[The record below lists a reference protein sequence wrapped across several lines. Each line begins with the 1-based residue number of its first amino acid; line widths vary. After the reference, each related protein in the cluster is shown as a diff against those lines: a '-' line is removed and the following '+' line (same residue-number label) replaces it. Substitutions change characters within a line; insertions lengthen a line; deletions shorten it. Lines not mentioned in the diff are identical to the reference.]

1 MTQMDLGF
9 VEVDGGRLFSEVAG
23 GGPAVVLLHP
33 GLWDSRTWDEQ
44 FGAFSQ
50 RFRVL
55 RYDVRGYGR
64 SSRPEPDRPYS
75 HVADLCAVMDA
86 AGMERAALV
95 GGSMG
100 GAIALD
106 VALTRPERVT
116 ALVLAAPGLGGFQET
131 PTEEAWYG
139 DLGAEMEAA
148 MGAGDLERVQ
158 DLRLRIWAPLG
169 TQDAAGRRIREIAF
183 DNLHEITMDEGAA
196 ARLDPPAIERLH
208 EISAPTLVL
217 PADHDPPDMA
227 RICRT
232 LAERIPGARVVE
244 IPDTDHV
251 INVRRPAEF
260 DAAVLGF
267 LDEVL

>member
-1 MTQMDLGF
+1 MTHVDLRF
-9 VEVDGGRLFSEVAG
+9 VEVDGGRLFFEVAG
-23 GGPAVVLLHP
+23 DGPAVVLLHP

-44 FGAFSQ
+44 FDAFS
-50 RFRVL
+50 RRYRVL

-64 SSRPEPDRPYS
+64 SSRPEPSRPYS
-75 HVADLCAVMDA
+75 HVADLAAVMDA

-95 GGSMG
+95 GCSMG

-106 VALTRPERVT
+106 FGLAHPERVA
-116 ALVLAAPGLGGFQET
+116 ALVLATPGLGGFEET
-131 PTEEAWYG
+131 PEEEAWYADVG
-139 DLGAEMEAA
+139 TQMEAA
-148 MGAGDLERVQ
+148 MAAADIERVQ

-169 TQDAAGRRIREIAF
+169 TEDAAGRRIREIAF
-183 DNLHEITMDEGAA
+183 DNLHEITMDEGAQE
-196 ARLDPPAIERLH
+196 RLDPPAIERLH
-208 EISAPTLVL
+208 EISVPTLVL

-232 LAERIPGARVVE
+232 LVDQIPGARVVR

-251 INVRRPAEF
+251 INLRRPAEF

-267 LDEVL
+267 LGEVF